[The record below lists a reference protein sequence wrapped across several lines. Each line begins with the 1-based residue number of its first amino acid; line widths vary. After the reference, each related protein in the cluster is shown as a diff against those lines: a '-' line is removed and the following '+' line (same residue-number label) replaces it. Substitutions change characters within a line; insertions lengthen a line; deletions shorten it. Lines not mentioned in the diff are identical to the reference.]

1 MCFKEKIQVS
11 YTSITYCLY
20 STCLYSKGLTLQV
33 EKIEQQG
40 LKVTTFVAKNMMAK
54 LAEATNRT
62 EQLYGMDV
70 NITYRVIKHVL
81 DYEVL
86 QSGLNLTHTQDRNF
100 IQVSVVFNRIKNCFP
115 NVSIRT
121 KQNIVFTFALLYFL

>member
-1 MCFKEKIQVS
+1 MRFKKHIQVS
-11 YTSITYCLY
+11 YTSVTYYLY
-20 STCLYSKGLTLQV
+20 STCPYSKGLILQV
-33 EKIEQQG
+33 EKIEEQG

-100 IQVSVVFNRIKNCFP
+100 IQVS
-115 NVSIRT
+115 
-121 KQNIVFTFALLYFL
+121 IVFLLHQKLISKRGY

>member
-1 MCFKEKIQVS
+1 MFF
-11 YTSITYCLY
+11 
-20 STCLYSKGLTLQV
+20 LQV
-33 EKIEQQG
+33 EKIEEQG

-100 IQVSVVFNRIKNCFP
+100 IQVSVVSLPHQK
-115 NVSIRT
+115 
-121 KQNIVFTFALLYFL
+121 VFSK